1 MKSKS
6 WFVRWDFG
14 FINIQE
20 WQSFHT
26 PQTFGLEPI
35 CSSCCPSRIVFM
47 CVITPFSFNSHNN
60 LIGRD
65 ILIPI
70 LQIKSPRHRE
80 VKKLA
85 QGHTVA
91 RSVFRP
97 DNLASEVVC
106 ECGAAF
112 LWLSGIFHFY
122 LNTACFLT

>member
-1 MKSKS
+1 
-6 WFVRWDFG
+6 
-14 FINIQE
+14 
-20 WQSFHT
+20 
-26 PQTFGLEPI
+26 
-35 CSSCCPSRIVFM
+35 M

-91 RSVFRP
+91 RSVFEP

-112 LWLSGIFHFY
+112 YG
-122 LNTACFLT
+122 